1 MARIKYI
8 LLALALLLI
17 GPDLCLS
24 QDGASEQMQRDSQ
37 YLHVREKVSIAE
49 DTQNAIDL
57 LAESLQKEAEV
68 LQVKGYAYLSRSR
81 IWYHS
86 IGDTC
91 SPAIL
96 CLHGG
101 PGGTCY
107 SLYPLAELSDAYRV
121 ILFDQPGGGRSNFIS
136 DTSMMNLD
144 FFVSQLKEFVSF
156 LGLEKFYIYGHSW
169 GTMLALDY
177 YMEHPEG
184 IEAMIMNSPLVSTE
198 LWERDADTLIQTLPD
213 TIQQFIAIS
222 EQSNSYDNPGFKQ
235 AIRAY
240 YWKYIRRN
248 PRITTPYD
256 VPRKAGN
263 DIMYNYMWGP
273 SEFTATGTLKTYDR
287 LDILPG
293 ISIPT
298 LWITGEFD
306 EARPVTVKYYSSLT
320 PGSSFAVIEDA
331 AHATMH
337 DNPEDNLILIR
348 QFLGRT
354 RSNQSPL
361 ND

>member
-68 LQVKGYAYLSRSR
+68 LQVKGYADLSRSR

-136 DTSMMNLD
+136 DTKCRTNYES
-144 FFVSQLKEFVSF
+144 VSV
-156 LGLEKFYIYGHSW
+156 
-169 GTMLALDY
+169 
-177 YMEHPEG
+177 
-184 IEAMIMNSPLVSTE
+184 
-198 LWERDADTLIQTLPD
+198 IQKSL
-213 TIQQFIAIS
+213 
-222 EQSNSYDNPGFKQ
+222 
-235 AIRAY
+235 
-240 YWKYIRRN
+240 
-248 PRITTPYD
+248 
-256 VPRKAGN
+256 
-263 DIMYNYMWGP
+263 
-273 SEFTATGTLKTYDR
+273 
-287 LDILPG
+287 
-293 ISIPT
+293 
-298 LWITGEFD
+298 
-306 EARPVTVKYYSSLT
+306 SLT
-320 PGSSFAVIEDA
+320 SMLRWMRWPKMGSAS
-331 AHATMH
+331 
-337 DNPEDNLILIR
+337 LR
-348 QFLGRT
+348 
-354 RSNQSPL
+354 
-361 ND
+361 